1 MADNG
6 GMPNAIDYDRYD
18 HVRPIRWTGDAL
30 ELLDQR
36 TLPFS
41 VGYVACHTSDDVA
54 EAIHA
59 LTVRGAPAI
68 GIAAAWG
75 TVLAARTIDAP
86 RDRPR
91 STWHGRW
98 RACVAHWVRLVRSG
112 ARCLNAKRARSKP
125 RILRPIAAW
134 ARWVPA

>member
-1 MADNG
+1 MADNAA
-6 GMPNAIDYDRYD
+6 MQTAIYFDRYD

-41 VGYVACHTSDDVA
+41 VGYVACHDSDDVA
-54 EAIHA
+54 AAIHA

-75 TVLAARTIDAP
+75 VVLAARTLEAP
-86 RDRPR
+86 D
-91 STWHGRW
+91 
-98 RACVAHWVRLVRSG
+98 G
-112 ARCLNAKRARSKP
+112 A
-125 RILRPIAAW
+125 
-134 ARWVPA
+134 